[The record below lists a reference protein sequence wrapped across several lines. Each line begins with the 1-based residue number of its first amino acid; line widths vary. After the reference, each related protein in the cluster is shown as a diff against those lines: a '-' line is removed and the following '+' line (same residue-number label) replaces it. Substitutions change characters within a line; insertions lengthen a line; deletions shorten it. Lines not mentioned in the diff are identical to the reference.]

1 MLIIA
6 GVALVYPGG
15 IADAVGLSLIVAVL
29 AMQRFIPAPTV
40 ALAKDA

>member
-1 MLIIA
+1 MLIVA

-29 AMQRFIPAPTV
+29 AMQRFLAAPPV
-40 ALAKDA
+40 ALAKDG